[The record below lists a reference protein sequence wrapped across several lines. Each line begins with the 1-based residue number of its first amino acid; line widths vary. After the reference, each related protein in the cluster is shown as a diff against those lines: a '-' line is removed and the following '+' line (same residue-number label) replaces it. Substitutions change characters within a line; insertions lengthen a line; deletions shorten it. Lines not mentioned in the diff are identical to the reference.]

1 MTGATRAIHCLPSK
15 RTPVRQGGS
24 SHYSVGQGVDRHGGS
39 NAMSA
44 RQRRPAHG
52 TRLSYH
58 PAPMAEHH
66 GSIAAAQRLLREV
79 ESLVKHPSVSV
90 ELGQRG
96 VNASIAILAVQALTA
111 YFEGNRARALD
122 DFSTVTE
129 EIRARLERR

>member
-1 MTGATRAIHCLPSK
+1 
-15 RTPVRQGGS
+15 
-24 SHYSVGQGVDRHGGS
+24 
-39 NAMSA
+39 
-44 RQRRPAHG
+44 
-52 TRLSYH
+52 
-58 PAPMAEHH
+58 MAEHH

-122 DFSTVTE
+122 DFATVTE